1 MRKQNLNLFFV
12 DNDSEQSI
20 NNNMV
25 RNYMNGFI
33 IDENVQSEVNGVFY
47 FYNRQSVKDSPD

>member
-1 MRKQNLNLFFV
+1 MRKQNLNLFFIE
-12 DNDSEQSI
+12 NDFEQSI

-33 IDENVQSEVNGVFY
+33 IEEDHQSEVNGVFY
-47 FYNRQSVKDSPD
+47 FNNRESVKD